1 MTKEEA
7 LRILD
12 WIPTK
17 GEEVDALEMAI
28 EALKNYDNAPKETLK
43 EIMVIQCDH
52 LIPPCEL
59 AMFRKHFTEQA
70 KEGLILLPTDFHL
83 EFIGEESKVIVSDR
97 ETALLDVL
105 GTMNSMDKNG
115 AYEMRASDWNDLKDY
130 VQNLIAPSIV
140 SRRVNEEKD
149 CDIAFKI
156 IKKEEG

>member
-7 LRILD
+7 LEILD

-17 GEEVDALEMAI
+17 GDEVDALEMAI
-28 EALKNYDNAPKETLK
+28 EALKNYNNAPKENLK
-43 EIMVIQCDH
+43 EIMVIQCD
-52 LIPPCEL
+52 EL
-59 AMFRKHFTEQA
+59 MPLGRLNMFRKHFTEEA
-70 KEGLILLPTDFHL
+70 KEGLILLPAGFHL
-83 EFIGEESKVIVSDR
+83 EFVGEESKVIVSDR

-105 GTMNSMDKNG
+105 NTMETMTHT
-115 AYEMRASDWNDLKDY
+115 DWDELKDY
-130 VQNLIAPSIV
+130 VQNLITPSIV